1 MKKIQFMSQQKNLC
15 AGQSEKS
22 ASASAQAPQNLT
34 GTRPNYYAKQK
45 GITK

>member
-22 ASASAQAPQNLT
+22 ASASAQAPQNPT
-34 GTRPNYYAKQK
+34 GTRPIMQSKK
-45 GITK
+45 G